1 VNAPLP
7 PQGEG
12 GAQRRVRGGAVPS
25 LASTERRPV
34 PAWALALPLV
44 VVFLAVSAGVALVVA
59 SRPSSSVWV
68 ASGHAIVGGTSP
80 NFTTQD
86 LGGKKVSL
94 SDFSGRPVL
103 LSFWATWCTV
113 CHDELPA
120 LQRLQEQYRAGGFAV
135 LLVNFRETS
144 NDRMR
149 QYLSGLQ
156 VNLETVV
163 DPDGAIASAYGV
175 DVGLPVN
182 VLVDRSGKVARILVG
197 EVPVATIESAIQ
209 QAVSP
214 PA

>member
-1 VNAPLP
+1 MSATTPGTR
-7 PQGEG
+7 Q
-12 GAQRRVRGGAVPS
+12 
-25 LASTERRPV
+25 V
-34 PAWALALPLV
+34 PAWALALPVLV
-44 VVFLAVSAGVALVVA
+44 VLLAVSAGVALVVA

-86 LGGKKVSL
+86 LGGKRVSL

-120 LQRLQEQYRAGGFAV
+120 LQRLQDRYRSGGFAV
-135 LLVNFRETS
+135 LLVNYRETS

-156 VNLETVV
+156 VNLEAVI
-163 DPDGAIASAYGV
+163 DPDGAVASAYGV
-175 DVGLPVN
+175 DIGLPVN
-182 VLVDRSGKVARILVG
+182 ILSGRSGKVARILVG
-197 EVPVATIESAIQ
+197 EVPIATIEAAIQ
-209 QAVSP
+209 QAVSAP
-214 PA
+214 PG

>member
-1 VNAPLP
+1 VSATTPGTR
-7 PQGEG
+7 Q
-12 GAQRRVRGGAVPS
+12 
-25 LASTERRPV
+25 V
-34 PAWALALPLV
+34 PAWALALPVLV
-44 VVFLAVSAGVALVVA
+44 VLLAVSAGVALVVA

-86 LGGKKVSL
+86 LGGKRVSL

-120 LQRLQEQYRAGGFAV
+120 LQRLQDRYRSGGFAV
-135 LLVNFRETS
+135 LLVNYRETS

-156 VNLETVV
+156 VNLEAVI
-163 DPDGAIASAYGV
+163 DPDGAVASAYGV
-175 DVGLPVN
+175 DIGLPVN
-182 VLVDRSGKVARILVG
+182 ILSGRSGKVARILVG
-197 EVPVATIESAIQ
+197 EVPIATIEAAIQ
-209 QAVSP
+209 QAVSAP
-214 PA
+214 PG

>member
-1 VNAPLP
+1 VSARTTD
-7 PQGEG
+7 
-12 GAQRRVRGGAVPS
+12 A
-25 LASTERRPV
+25 RPI
-34 PAWALALPLV
+34 PAWAVALPV
-44 VVFLAVSAGVALVVA
+44 VVVLLAVTTGVAMVVA

-80 NFTTQD
+80 NFASRD
-86 LGGKKVSL
+86 LGGKKISL
-94 SDFSGRPVL
+94 ADYGGRPVL

-120 LQRLQEQYRAGGFAV
+120 LQRLQAQYGAGGFVV
-135 LLVNFRETS
+135 LLVNYRETS
-144 NDRMR
+144 TDRMR
-149 QYLSGLQ
+149 QYLAGLS
-156 VNLETVV
+156 VNLEAVI
-163 DPDGAIASAYGV
+163 DPDGAIATAYGV

-182 VLVDRSGKVARILVG
+182 VVSDRSGKVSRILIG

>member
-1 VNAPLP
+1 MKA
-7 PQGEG
+7 ET
-12 GAQRRVRGGAVPS
+12 
-25 LASTERRPV
+25 TERRTVPV
-34 PAWALALPLV
+34 WALALPVLV
-44 VVFLAVSAGVALVVA
+44 VLLAVSAGVALVVA

-86 LGGKKVSL
+86 LGGRKVSL
-94 SDFSGRPVL
+94 SDFGGRPVL

-120 LQRLQEQYRAGGFAV
+120 LQRLQNRYQSLGFAV
-135 LLVNFRETS
+135 LLVNYRETS
-144 NDRMR
+144 SDRMR

-156 VNLETVV
+156 VNLESVV
-163 DPDGAIASAYGV
+163 DPDGTIARAYGV

-182 VLVDRSGKVARILVG
+182 VLSDRSGKVARILVG
-197 EVPVATIESAIQ
+197 EVSIATIESAIQ

>member
-1 VNAPLP
+1 VKA
-7 PQGEG
+7 ET
-12 GAQRRVRGGAVPS
+12 
-25 LASTERRPV
+25 TERRTVPV
-34 PAWALALPLV
+34 WALALPVLV
-44 VVFLAVSAGVALVVA
+44 VLLAVSAGVALVVA

-86 LGGKKVSL
+86 LGGRKVSL
-94 SDFSGRPVL
+94 SDFGGRPVL

-120 LQRLQEQYRAGGFAV
+120 LQRLQNRYQSLGFAV
-135 LLVNFRETS
+135 LLVNYRETS
-144 NDRMR
+144 SDRMR

-156 VNLETVV
+156 VNLESVV
-163 DPDGAIASAYGV
+163 DPDGTIARAYGV

-182 VLVDRSGKVARILVG
+182 VLSDRSGKVARILVG
-197 EVPVATIESAIQ
+197 EVPIATIESAIQ